1 MVWVATM
8 EGASLVV
15 ADHQVQVVVEPRA
28 VVPLE
33 VQ

>member
-1 MVWVATM
+1 MVWATM
-8 EGASLVV
+8 EGASLVM
-15 ADHQVQVVVEPRA
+15 ADHQVQVVVVPRV

>member
-1 MVWVATM
+1 MATTI

-15 ADHQVQVVVEPRA
+15 ADHQVQVVVELR
-28 VVPLE
+28 VVDPPE